1 MRLGIRKEFFTM
13 LSGYKKYIPFKP
25 INIPD
30 RTWPD
35 KVITKAPVWCSVDLR
50 DGNQALV
57 DPMNLQEK
65 LELFDTLVKI
75 GVKEIEV
82 GFPSASETE
91 YEILRTLIDGNYIP
105 DDVTIQVLVQARPHL
120 IKKTFEA
127 IKGAKNVIVHF
138 YNSTSTLQRK
148 VVFKTDMQGV
158 IDIAVKGAKLIK
170 ELTDEELRECPDM
183 NIRYEYSP
191 ESFTGTEIDNAI
203 EICERVMEVIGAT
216 PENPIIL
223 NLPSTVECSTPNGYA
238 DQIEYFCRNIKNR
251 ESAIISL
258 HPHNDRGEG
267 VAATELALMAG
278 ADRVE
283 GTLFGNGE
291 RTGNV
296 DIVTLALN
304 MWTQG
309 VDPKLDFHDINAI
322 KEVYERTTKMKVPP
336 RQPYA
341 GELVFTAFSGSH
353 QDAINKGKIYM
364 DETHSDYWEVPY
376 LPIDPADVGREYEP
390 VIRINSQSGKGGS
403 AFILANDYGI
413 KMPKAMHP
421 EFGAV
426 VQRACD
432 EKGKELKAG
441 EVFDLFQKE
450 YRNVCGPYRL
460 LNYKVSE
467 EKKESDSLT
476 SVHFS
481 GEIKYKDEAPVKI
494 TGEGSGPI
502 GAFFSAIKAVGIT
515 DYEFVDY
522 SEHAIS
528 VGSDSKAISYIHLKN
543 PQGKDVFGIGVSHNI
558 SYASMKGIVCA
569 INRDQPDTMRDDT
582 MPGIFDVC

>member
-1 MRLGIRKEFFTM
+1 MM
-13 LSGYKKYIPFKP
+13 NQGYKKYKPFTP
-25 INIPD
+25 IDLPD
-30 RTWPD
+30 RQWPNR
-35 KVITKAPVWCSVDLR
+35 VIDHAPIWCSVDLR

-57 DPMNLQEK
+57 DPMNLEEK
-65 LELFDTLVKI
+65 LEYFKTLIEV
-75 GVKEIEV
+75 GFKEIEV

-91 YEILRTLIDGNYIP
+91 YEILRTLIDGHYIP
-105 DDVTIQVLVQARPHL
+105 DDVTIQVLVQVRPHL

-127 IKGAKNVIVHF
+127 IDGAKNVIVHF

-148 VVFKTDMQGV
+148 VVFKTDMDGV
-158 IDIAVKGAKLIK
+158 IQIAVDGARLIY
-170 ELTDEELRECPDM
+170 ELTEEEKKRHPEM
-183 NIRYEYSP
+183 NIRFEYSP
-191 ESFTGTEIDNAI
+191 ESFTGTEMDNAV
-203 EICERVMEVIGAT
+203 EICRRVMEELHIT
-216 PENPIIL
+216 KENPIIL
-223 NLPSTVECSTPNGYA
+223 NLPSTVEGSSPNGYA
-238 DQIEYFCRNIKNR
+238 DQIEYFCRHLPNR
-251 ESAIISL
+251 DAAIISL

-296 DIVTLALN
+296 DVVTLALN

-309 VDPKLDFHDINAI
+309 VDPKLDFHNINAI
-322 KEVYERTTKMKVPP
+322 KEVYERCTKMQVPP

-364 DETHSDYWEVPY
+364 EESGTPYWEIPY

-390 VIRINSQSGKGGS
+390 IIRINSQSGKGGT
-403 AFILANDYGI
+403 AFILANNYGI
-413 KMPKAMHP
+413 KMPKSMHP
-421 EFGAV
+421 EFSAV
-426 VQRACD
+426 VQKACD
-432 EKGKELKAG
+432 EKGKELKAE
-441 EVFDLFQKE
+441 EVFDLFQQE

-460 LNYKVSE
+460 VNYKISE
-467 EKKESDSLT
+467 EKNEQDDLT
-476 SVHFS
+476 HVHFS
-481 GEIKYKDEAPVKI
+481 GELKYKDNAPVQI
-494 TGEGSGPI
+494 EGNGNGPVA
-502 GAFFSAIKAVGIT
+502 AFCDAMNQTEVAS
-515 DYEFVDY
+515 YQFVDY

-543 PQGKDVFGIGVSHNI
+543 PQGKDIFGIGVSHNI
-558 SYASMKGIVCA
+558 GYASMKGIICA

-582 MPGIFDVC
+582 MPGIFEVC

>member
-1 MRLGIRKEFFTM
+1 MM
-13 LSGYKKYIPFKP
+13 NQGYKKYKPFTP
-25 INIPD
+25 IDLPD
-30 RTWPD
+30 RQWPNR
-35 KVITKAPVWCSVDLR
+35 VIDHAPIWCSVDLR

-57 DPMNLQEK
+57 DPMNLEEK
-65 LELFDTLVKI
+65 LEYFKTLIAV
-75 GVKEIEV
+75 GFKEIEV

-91 YEILRTLIDGNYIP
+91 YEILRTLIDGHYIP

-127 IKGAKNVIVHF
+127 IDGAKNVIVHF

-148 VVFKTDMQGV
+148 VVFKTDMDGV
-158 IDIAVKGAKLIK
+158 IQIAVDGARLIYA
-170 ELTDEELRECPDM
+170 LTEEEKQRHPEM
-183 NIRYEYSP
+183 NIRFEYSP
-191 ESFTGTEIDNAI
+191 ESFTGTEMDNAV
-203 EICERVMEVIGAT
+203 EICRRVMEELHIT
-216 PENPIIL
+216 KENPIIL
-223 NLPSTVECSTPNGYA
+223 NLPSTVEGSSPNGYA
-238 DQIEYFCRNIKNR
+238 DQIEYFCRHLPNR
-251 ESAIISL
+251 DAAIISL

-296 DIVTLALN
+296 DVVTLALN

-309 VDPKLDFHDINAI
+309 VDPKLDFHNINAI
-322 KEVYERTTKMKVPP
+322 KEVYERCTKMQVPP

-364 DETHSDYWEVPY
+364 EESGTPYWEIPY

-390 VIRINSQSGKGGS
+390 IIRINSQSGKGGT
-403 AFILANDYGI
+403 AFILANNYGI
-413 KMPKAMHP
+413 KMPKSMHP
-421 EFGAV
+421 EFSAV
-426 VQRACD
+426 VQKACD
-432 EKGKELKAG
+432 EKGKELKAE
-441 EVFDLFQKE
+441 EVFDLFQQE

-460 LNYKVSE
+460 VNYKISE
-467 EKKESDSLT
+467 EKNEQDDLT
-476 SVHFS
+476 HVHFS
-481 GEIKYKDEAPVKI
+481 GELKYKDNAPVQI
-494 TGEGSGPI
+494 EGNGNGPVA
-502 GAFFSAIKAVGIT
+502 AFCDAMNQTEVAS
-515 DYEFVDY
+515 YQFVDY

-543 PQGKDVFGIGVSHNI
+543 PQGKDIFGIGVSHNI
-558 SYASMKGIVCA
+558 GYASMKGIICA
-569 INRDQPDTMRDDT
+569 INRDQADTMRDDT
-582 MPGIFDVC
+582 MPGIFEVC